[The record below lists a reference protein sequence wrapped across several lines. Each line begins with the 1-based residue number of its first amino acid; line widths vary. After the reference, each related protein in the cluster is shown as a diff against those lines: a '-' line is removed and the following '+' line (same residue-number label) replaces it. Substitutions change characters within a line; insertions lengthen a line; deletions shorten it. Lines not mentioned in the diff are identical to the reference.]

1 MVGEDANCWIS
12 DGRNPAGDWLR
23 LYFASPV
30 TPKEV
35 RLTFESDLSCEIMPS
50 LSKWIQDRQ
59 PKRITDELITDYRLV
74 YRLEGKEVGSE
85 TVAGNHL
92 RQRVHSAGGVICDE
106 IRVEIPPVNRCTACR
121 IYEIRV
127 YA

>member
-1 MVGEDANCWIS
+1 MEPY
-12 DGRNPAGDWLR
+12 GRGGRELLDFRRQKSGGRLAQAVLR
-23 LYFASPV
+23 LAGF
-30 TPKEV
+30 
-35 RLTFESDLSCEIMPS
+35 
-50 LSKWIQDRQ
+50 
-59 PKRITDELITDYRLV
+59 TDELITDYRLV
-74 YRLEGKEVGSE
+74 DRLEGKEVGSE